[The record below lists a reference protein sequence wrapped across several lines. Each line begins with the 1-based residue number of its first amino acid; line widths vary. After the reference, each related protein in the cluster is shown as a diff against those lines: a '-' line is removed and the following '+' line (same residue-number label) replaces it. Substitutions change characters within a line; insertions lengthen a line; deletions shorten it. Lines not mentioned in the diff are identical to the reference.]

1 MFVVVVGVVAAAF
14 VVDFDDDFVADAA
27 AAARDLKGSTSWEE
41 FY

>member
-1 MFVVVVGVVAAAF
+1 MFVVVGVVAAAAF

-27 AAARDLKGSTSWEE
+27 AAGDLKGSTSWEE